1 MPRVDPEQF
10 KAQRAAMLKDQRET
24 TATWAQGEW
33 KKLGGDKKAYDFKP
47 DFPGQSY
54 EQQRY
59 GAKPVK

>member
-1 MPRVDPEQF
+1 MPRVNPEQF
-10 KAQRAAMLKDQRET
+10 AKQKDQMLREQRT
-24 TATWAQGEW
+24 VDGAWAKEQYGL
-33 KKLGGDKKAYDFKP
+33 LGGDEKAYNFKP